1 MGTNSKPISYSR
13 NSSKNKITSS
23 EAELNKKY
31 ATDTTRN
38 SDQKYKLDISKKL
51 ESSLKKMEL
60 STKNLLRKGRQNQG
74 EIRGVLSPV
83 HKTEDQ
89 EHVSNKGN
97 LSSIQLNTSNSSN
110 NKIINKFIGS
120 NNKKINPIIKNE
132 KSLLERKKRIV
143 EKRLEAFSINHGD
156 KQGGKNKSFTR

>member
-1 MGTNSKPISYSR
+1 MTYSR
-13 NSSKNKITSS
+13 NSSKNRNIAS

-38 SDQKYKLDISKKL
+38 SDKKYKLDISKKL

-60 STKNLLRKGRQNQG
+60 STKFLLEKGRKNHA
-74 EIRGVLSPV
+74 EIKGVLSPV
-83 HKTEDQ
+83 NKTTEYKKNQ
-89 EHVSNKGN
+89 SHASNKGN
-97 LSSIQLNTSNSSN
+97 LSSIHLNSSNSSN
-110 NKIINKFIGS
+110 NKILNKFISS

-156 KQGGKNKSFTR
+156 SQTGKNKSFSR